1 MTYDFSNSSKQI
13 PNPLKVENIFFGLC
27 SMLYIAVGVALLLVT
42 RAHLAEA
49 GRSSRFLAILLALAL
64 LVLGGGYLARALT
77 QLRFFFG
84 RGRPAS
90 LSSDILQNQQGGSEA
105 AKHLSD
111 TLLHQALPLTE
122 PNGPVQGLLYTLV
135 PNLIYAP
142 ATLQHL
148 ASVQFRNLL
157 NMTII
162 FVSMLLVLLFGSLS
176 GAGSANNNIVG
187 WIGLVYLVFALKIL
201 LWRSSSVSVERGRD
215 VLSVGKLVL
224 ICGFSIVGPA
234 VLALFGKALPELDA
248 LSPFPHVFVVMIV
261 GIVAFGLFFLALVR
275 QVRSAPNTTVACATE
290 TWSINCHPSQVMT
303 EFDRVMQHA
312 WVDQMP
318 NRRYTRHE
326 PAIDLNEKVGS
337 FQADLLEETQPTPA
351 EREAPTLG
359 SALAEPRHVFIV
371 GLDALGLTAHAIAAL
386 CWFMLGLRLQD
397 RLSLENLHGWLFYAL
412 AFSAIGHYALGAAHA
427 LWNRFDFKSRLYWME
442 MRGQYIS
449 ANMNYGNVLNDSI
462 RTNSS
467 VVQIE
472 SMTFRLW
479 VTDVSTVAFG
489 KDANRSIVSMMAVP
503 EAAEHLTAQLRKFAE
518 SQSMILAP
526 TAAADM
532 ERHAQLAR
540 LNQASTRNDQRNS
553 TGRSDVGE
561 PQVGVSNPQRIA
573 AAMNMDGPATPALCP
588 NCAAPLDA
596 KDAFC
601 GACGTRIRQ

>member
-27 SMLYIAVGVALLLVT
+27 STLYIAAGLALLLVT

-49 GRSSRFLAILLALAL
+49 GRSAKFLAIILALAL
-64 LVLGGGYLARALT
+64 LVVGGGYLARALT

-84 RGRPAS
+84 RGRPTSLAS
-90 LSSDILQNQQGGSEA
+90 DVPQNQQGTSA
-105 AKHLSD
+105 PAKHISD

-122 PNGPVQGLLYTLV
+122 PSGPVQGLLYTLV

-142 ATLQHL
+142 AILQRL

-162 FVSMLLVLLFGSLS
+162 FVSMLLVLLFGSIGGGTS
-176 GAGSANNNIVG
+176 GGKIVD
-187 WIGLVYLVFALKIL
+187 WIGLVYLVYALKIL
-201 LWRSSSVSVERGRD
+201 LWRSSSVNIGEGHD

-224 ICGFSIVGPA
+224 LFGFSIVGPA
-234 VLALFGKALPELDA
+234 LLAVFGDALPGVGG
-248 LSPFPHVFVVMIV
+248 LSPFPHVFIVMIF

-275 QVRSAPNTTVACATE
+275 QVRSAPNTTVACSTE

-318 NRRYTRHE
+318 NRRYIRHE
-326 PAIDLNEKVGS
+326 PAIDLNEKTGS

-351 EREAPTLG
+351 ERDAPTLG
-359 SALAEPRHVFIV
+359 SAMAEPRHVFILS
-371 GLDALGLTAHAIAAL
+371 LDALGLASHAIAAV
-386 CWFMLGLRLQD
+386 CGFMLGLRMQD
-397 RLSLENLHGWLFYAL
+397 ALSFETLHGWLFYTL
-412 AFSAIGHYALGAAHA
+412 AFAAIGHYALSAAHA

-442 MRGQYIS
+442 MRGQYVS
-449 ANMNYGNVLNDSI
+449 ATMNYGNIINDSI

-479 VTDVSTVAFG
+479 VADVVTVAFG
-489 KDANRSIVSMMAVP
+489 KDSARSIVGMLAVP
-503 EAAEHLTAQLRKFAE
+503 QAAEHLTAQLRKFAE
-518 SQSMILAP
+518 SQSIILAP
-526 TAAADM
+526 TADADM
-532 ERHAQLAR
+532 QRHAQLAK
-540 LNQASTRNDQRNS
+540 LNQPAESRPVQ
-553 TGRSDVGE
+553 
-561 PQVGVSNPQRIA
+561 PGVQRIA
-573 AAMNMDGPATPALCP
+573 AGMIAANESTTNCP
-588 NCAAPLDA
+588 RCAAPIEPTDV
-596 KDAFC
+596 FC
-601 GACGTRIRQ
+601 GACGAPLRT